1 MRGRQAPGGRSVIAF
16 ILAKAPTVTA
26 SQLLADY
33 IGVFF
38 ASFVV
43 CFAMTPILRRLAVKN
58 GIIDVPDLQ
67 RKNHLEPVA
76 YLGGVGIFFGW
87 LAGLFV
93 CYFMSPI
100 ESEATGIPAEALT
113 FPLPV
118 VFGAT
123 VITLTGLID
132 DVYGVSPRVK
142 IGGQLMAAAAL
153 AWSSQNLGTKLVAD
167 TLAWM
172 GLDIPWGVDYFL
184 GAVLL
189 AVFVVG
195 GCNSLNLLDG
205 LDGLAAG
212 IAAIACV
219 GFLVISMHV
228 FDVSITQTP
237 SLIDPVR
244 IVMSLALL
252 GALLGFLPYNFNPAH
267 IFMGDAGSLLLGYL
281 CVSIILSF
289 AGAAQGGP
297 RLVMAALIVFAL
309 PITDTSLAIFRR
321 LMRGQSVL
329 KADNEHIH
337 HEIFRT
343 VHSFKLG
350 HNTTVKLSVLSMY
363 ALAVIFGVLGCSLV
377 YVASWYVPAVFLA
390 MYGFIIVAAYK
401 SGRRRVILDSGAS
414 APVASA
420 TRVGTPE
427 SAPESAQTLIQ
438 ERPKSLEAMPTSSW
452 DDRAR

>member
-1 MRGRQAPGGRSVIAF
+1 MIAS
-16 ILAKAPTVTA
+16 ILAEAPTLTA

-100 ESEATGIPAEALT
+100 ESEATGIPTEALT

-142 IGGQLMAAAAL
+142 IGGQLMATAAL
-153 AWSSQNLGTKLVAD
+153 ALSSQNLGTKLVAD

-172 GLDIPWGVDYFL
+172 GLDIPWGADYFHYFL

-228 FDVSITQTP
+228 FDVSITQSP

-289 AGAAQGGP
+289 AGTAQGGP

-321 LMRGQSVL
+321 LMRGQSIL

-337 HEIFRT
+337 HEVFRT
-343 VHSFKLG
+343 VQSFKLG

-363 ALAVIFGVLGCSLV
+363 VLAAIFGVLGCSLV

-401 SGRRRVILDSGAS
+401 SGRRRAILSADST
-414 APVASA
+414 APVARV
-420 TRVGTPE
+420 TRAGTPE
-427 SAPESAQTLIQ
+427 SPPESAQTLTQ
-438 ERPKSLEAMPTSSW
+438 KQPESLEAMPTSSW
-452 DDRAR
+452 DDRAG